1 MATVNISQKLV
12 RDAIDIANEQF
23 SARRIRAENEFKLPM
38 TGDEIYDLT
47 FGRWYNGMMSMPTEF
62 FYWSS
67 ELTLSGVGNQSCK
80 LTLLLGAKKPFPT
93 DFPNQPTFRR
103 VDRYGSYSRIWL
115 FSDEQWQPLE
125 DALKTKAMAIEEIES
140 QKQTFTD
147 TLRTLL
153 SKHTTLASAL
163 KEWPPLW
170 DYLSDEIKQ
179 RHSTP
184 TVRSNKKVVTDA
196 GPEPEVNTA
205 TLTALATLNKI
216 TL

>member
-1 MATVNISQKLV
+1 MAMVNISQKLV
-12 RDAIDIANEQF
+12 RDAVCIANEQF
-23 SARRIRAENEFKLPM
+23 SARRIRVETEFNLPM

-62 FYWSS
+62 FYWSA
-67 ELTLSGVGNQSCK
+67 ELILSSVGKQSCS
-80 LTLLLGAKKPFPT
+80 LALILSTKKPFPT
-93 DFPNQPTFRR
+93 NFPDQITFRR
-103 VDRYGSYSRIWL
+103 MNIYGPSTRIQL
-115 FSDEQWQPLE
+115 SSDDQWQPLE
-125 DALKTKAMAIEEIES
+125 DALRTKAMALDEIES
-140 QKQTFTD
+140 QRQTFTD
-147 TLRTLL
+147 TLKRLL
-153 SKHTTLASAL
+153 SNHTTLASAL

-179 RHSTP
+179 RHSAP
-184 TVRSNKKVVTDA
+184 TVRNKKVVTDA

>member
-1 MATVNISQKLV
+1 MAMVNISQKLV
-12 RDAIDIANEQF
+12 CNAVDIANDQF
-23 SARRIRAENEFKLPM
+23 SARRIRVETEFKLPM

-47 FGRWYNGMMSMPTEF
+47 FGRWYNGMMSMPKEF
-62 FYWSS
+62 FHWSS
-67 ELTLSGVGNQSCK
+67 ELTVSSVGNQSCN

-93 DFPNQPTFRR
+93 NFPDQPTFRKEST
-103 VDRYGSYSRIWL
+103 YGPSSRIRL
-115 FSDEQWQPLE
+115 YSDEQWQPLE
-125 DALKTKAMAIEEIES
+125 DAIKTRAIMIEEIQE

-147 TLRTLL
+147 TLKTLL

-170 DYLSDEIKQ
+170 DYLTDEVKQ
-179 RHSTP
+179 RHSAP
-184 TVRSNKKVVTDA
+184 TVRNKKVVADA

>member
-1 MATVNISQKLV
+1 MAMVNISQKLV

-23 SARRIRAENEFKLPM
+23 SARRIRVETEFKLPM
-38 TGDEIYDLT
+38 TGDEVYDLT

-62 FYWSS
+62 FCWTS
-67 ELTLSGVGNQSCK
+67 ELMVSSVGKQSCN
-80 LTLLLGAKKPFPT
+80 LVLILSTKKPFPT
-93 DFPNQPTFRR
+93 NFPDQPTFRR
-103 VDRYGSYSRIWL
+103 MDRYGPSSRIQL
-115 FSDEQWQPLE
+115 SSDEQWQPLG
-125 DALKTKAMAIEEIES
+125 DALRTKAMAIEEIES

-179 RHSTP
+179 RHSAP
-184 TVRSNKKVVTDA
+184 TVRNKKVVTDA

>member
-1 MATVNISQKLV
+1 MAMVNISQKLV

-23 SARRIRAENEFKLPM
+23 SARRIRVETEFKLPM

-47 FGRWYNGMMSMPTEF
+47 FGKWYHGMMSMPTEF

-67 ELTLSGVGNQSCK
+67 ELMLSGVGNQSCN

-93 DFPNQPTFRR
+93 NFPDQPTFKRMNP
-103 VDRYGSYSRIWL
+103 YGPSSRIRL
-115 FSDEQWQPLE
+115 YSDEQWQSLE
-125 DALKTKAMAIEEIES
+125 DAIKTRAITIEEIQE
-140 QKQTFTD
+140 QKQTFTN

-163 KEWPPLW
+163 KEWPQLW
-170 DYLSDEIKQ
+170 DYLTDEVKQ
-179 RHSTP
+179 RHSAP
-184 TVRSNKKVVTDA
+184 TVRNKKVVTDA
-196 GPEPEVNTA
+196 GPKPEVNTA

>member
-1 MATVNISQKLV
+1 MATVNIPQKLV

-23 SARRIRAENEFKLPM
+23 SARRIRVENEFKLPM

-62 FYWSS
+62 FHWSS
-67 ELTLSGVGNQSCK
+67 ELTLSGVGNQSCN
-80 LTLLLGAKKPFPT
+80 LILLLSAKKPFPSN
-93 DFPNQPTFRR
+93 FPDQPTFRR
-103 VDRYGSYSRIWL
+103 MPMCGQPSRIRL
-115 FSDEQWQPLE
+115 SSDDQWQSLE
-125 DALKTKAMAIEEIES
+125 DALRTKAMALVEIES
-140 QKQTFTD
+140 QRQTFTD

-179 RHSTP
+179 RHSAP
-184 TVRSNKKVVTDA
+184 TVRNKKVVTDA
-196 GPEPEVNTA
+196 GPKPEVNTA

>member
-1 MATVNISQKLV
+1 MAMVNISQKLV
-12 RDAIDIANEQF
+12 CNAVDIANEQF
-23 SARRIRAENEFKLPM
+23 SARRIRVENEFKLPM

-67 ELTLSGVGNQSCK
+67 ELMVSSVGKQSCN
-80 LTLLLGAKKPFPT
+80 LALILSTKKPFPT
-93 DFPNQPTFRR
+93 NFPDQPTFKRMNP
-103 VDRYGSYSRIWL
+103 YGPATRIWL
-115 FSDEQWQPLE
+115 FPDEQWQPLE
-125 DALKTKAMAIEEIES
+125 DALKTKAITLEEIQE
-140 QKQTFTD
+140 QKQTFTN

-170 DYLSDEIKQ
+170 DYLTDEVKQ
-179 RHSTP
+179 RHSAP
-184 TVRSNKKVVTDA
+184 TVRNKKVVVDA
-196 GPEPEVNTA
+196 GSEPEVNTA